1 MPQSQSLSFENNHSR
16 NVSISV
22 MNSKQNS
29 AAERFHALHKSGCF
43 VLPNPWDAG
52 SAIYLE
58 HAGFKALATTSAGV
72 AFAQGL
78 PDGGVA
84 LDAMLDHFRDIVAA
98 TSLPVNADF
107 LNAFAD
113 DPAGVAENVGR
124 CVETGV
130 AGLSVEDSTGNDET
144 PLYDFA
150 LAVERVKAARAAID
164 SSAVPVVLTARCE
177 AHLVGADNPLR
188 TSLERLVAFADAGA
202 DCLYAPGFTTPE
214 EISEIVRAVA
224 PKPVNVLLYA
234 KNCNFTVPQLTD
246 LGVRRI
252 SLGSSLARA
261 AWTGV
266 LALTKEIQETGQFSW
281 LSQATTFDFNS
292 LFRGR
297 SGSA

>member
-1 MPQSQSLSFENNHSR
+1 
-16 NVSISV
+16 
-22 MNSKQNS
+22 MNSKQVS
-29 AAERFHALHKSGCF
+29 AVEQFAALHTSGCF
-43 VLPNPWDAG
+43 VLPNPWDVG

-58 HAGFKALATTSAGV
+58 HAGFKALATTSAGF

-84 LDAMLDHFRDIVAA
+84 LNRMLDHFRDIAA
-98 TSLPVNADF
+98 STSLPVNADF

-113 DPAGVAENVGR
+113 DPAGVAENVRR
-124 CVETGV
+124 CIETGV

-150 LAVERVKAARAAID
+150 LAVERIKAARVAID
-164 SSAVPVVLTARCE
+164 SAGVAVVLTARCE
-177 AHLVGADNPLR
+177 AHLVGAPDPLR
-188 TSLERLVAFADAGA
+188 TSLDRLVAYAEAGA
-202 DCLYAPGFTTPE
+202 DCLYAPGFTSAE
-214 EISEIVRAVA
+214 EIAAIVKAAA
-224 PKPVNVLLYA
+224 PKPVNVLLYS
-234 KNCNFTVPQLTD
+234 KNYDLTVQQLSD

-281 LSQATTFDFNS
+281 LSQATAFDFNR
-292 LFRGR
+292 LFREH
-297 SGSA
+297 S

>member
-1 MPQSQSLSFENNHSR
+1 
-16 NVSISV
+16 
-22 MNSKQNS
+22 MNSKQVS
-29 AAERFHALHKSGCF
+29 AVEQFAALHTSGCF
-43 VLPNPWDAG
+43 VLPNPWDVG

-58 HAGFKALATTSAGV
+58 HAGFKALATTSAGF

-84 LDAMLDHFRDIVAA
+84 LNRMLDHFRDIAA
-98 TSLPVNADF
+98 STSLPVNADF

-113 DPAGVAENVGR
+113 DPAGVADNVRR

-130 AGLSVEDSTGNDET
+130 AGLSVEDSTGNNQR

-150 LAVERVKAARAAID
+150 LAVERIKAARVAID
-164 SSAVPVVLTARCE
+164 SAGVPVVLTARCE
-177 AHLVGADNPLR
+177 AHLVGAPDPLR
-188 TSLERLVAFADAGA
+188 TSLDRLVAYAEAGA
-202 DCLYAPGFTTPE
+202 DCLYAPGFTSAE
-214 EISEIVRAVA
+214 EIAAIVKAAA
-224 PKPVNVLLYA
+224 PKPVNVLLYS
-234 KNCNFTVPQLTD
+234 KNYDLTVQQLSD

-281 LSQATTFDFNS
+281 LSQATAFDFNR
-292 LFRGR
+292 LFREH
-297 SGSA
+297 S

>member
-1 MPQSQSLSFENNHSR
+1 
-16 NVSISV
+16 
-22 MNSKQNS
+22 MNSKQVS
-29 AAERFHALHKSGCF
+29 AVEQFAALHTSGCF
-43 VLPNPWDAG
+43 VLPNPWDVG

-58 HAGFKALATTSAGV
+58 HAGFKALATTSAGF

-84 LDAMLDHFRDIVAA
+84 LNRMLDHFRDIAA
-98 TSLPVNADF
+98 STSLPVNADF

-113 DPAGVAENVGR
+113 DPAGVAENVRR

-150 LAVERVKAARAAID
+150 LAVERIKAARVAID
-164 SSAVPVVLTARCE
+164 SAGVAVVLTARCE
-177 AHLVGADNPLR
+177 AHLVGAPDPLR
-188 TSLERLVAFADAGA
+188 TSLDRLVAYAEAGA
-202 DCLYAPGFTTPE
+202 DCLYAPGFTSAE
-214 EISEIVRAVA
+214 EIAAIVKAAA
-224 PKPVNVLLYA
+224 PKPVNVLLYS
-234 KNCNFTVPQLTD
+234 KNYDLTVQQLSD

-281 LSQATTFDFNS
+281 LSQATAFDFNR
-292 LFRGR
+292 LFREH
-297 SGSA
+297 S

>member
-1 MPQSQSLSFENNHSR
+1 
-16 NVSISV
+16 
-22 MNSKQNS
+22 MNSKQVS
-29 AAERFHALHKSGCF
+29 AVEQFAALHTSGCF
-43 VLPNPWDAG
+43 VLPNPWDVG

-58 HAGFKALATTSAGV
+58 HAGFKALATTSAGF

-84 LDAMLDHFRDIVAA
+84 LNRMLDHFRDIAA
-98 TSLPVNADF
+98 STSLPVNADF

-113 DPAGVAENVGR
+113 DPAGVAENVRR

-150 LAVERVKAARAAID
+150 LAVERIKAARVAID
-164 SSAVPVVLTARCE
+164 SAGVAVVLTARCE
-177 AHLVGADNPLR
+177 AHLVGAPDPLR
-188 TSLERLVAFADAGA
+188 TSLDRLVAYAEAGA
-202 DCLYAPGFTTPE
+202 DCLYAPGFTSAE
-214 EISEIVRAVA
+214 EIAAIVKAAA
-224 PKPVNVLLYA
+224 PKPVNVLLYS
-234 KNCNFTVPQLTD
+234 KNYDLTVQQLSD

-281 LSQATTFDFNS
+281 LSQATAFDFNR
-292 LFRGR
+292 LFREQ
-297 SGSA
+297 S

>member
-1 MPQSQSLSFENNHSR
+1 
-16 NVSISV
+16 
-22 MNSKQNS
+22 MNSKQLS
-29 AAERFHALHKSGCF
+29 AVKHFHGLHESGCF

-58 HAGFKALATTSAGV
+58 HAGFKALATTSAGF

-84 LDAMLDHFRDIVAA
+84 LDMMLDHFRAIVKV

-107 LNAFAD
+107 LNAFAG
-113 DPAGVAENVGR
+113 DPDGVAENVRR

-130 AGLSVEDSTGNDET
+130 AGLSVEDSTGNTEK

-150 LAVERVKAARAAID
+150 LALERVKAARAAID
-164 SSAVPVVLTARCE
+164 SSDIAVVLTARCE
-177 AHLVGADNPLR
+177 AHLVGAADPLR
-188 TSLERLVAFADAGA
+188 TSLDRLVAYADAGA
-202 DCLYAPGFTTPE
+202 DCLYAPGFTTPD
-214 EISEIVRAVA
+214 EIAAIVKAVA
-224 PKPVNVLLYA
+224 PKPVNVLLYS
-234 KNCNFTVPQLTD
+234 KNCDLTFQQLAE

-266 LALTKEIQETGQFSW
+266 LAFTRQIQETGQFSW
-281 LSQATTFDFNS
+281 LSQATAFDFNR
-292 LFRGR
+292 LFRV
-297 SGSA
+297 GSEK

>member
-1 MPQSQSLSFENNHSR
+1 
-16 NVSISV
+16 
-22 MNSKQNS
+22 MNSKQVS
-29 AAERFHALHKSGCF
+29 AVEQFAALHTSGCF
-43 VLPNPWDAG
+43 VLPNPWDVG

-58 HAGFKALATTSAGV
+58 HAGFKALATTSAGF

-84 LDAMLDHFRDIVAA
+84 LNRMLDHFRDIAA
-98 TSLPVNADF
+98 STSLPVNADF

-113 DPAGVAENVGR
+113 DPAGVAENVRR

-150 LAVERVKAARAAID
+150 LAVERIKAARAAID
-164 SSAVPVVLTARCE
+164 SAGVAVVLTARCE
-177 AHLVGADNPLR
+177 AHLVGAPDPLR
-188 TSLERLVAFADAGA
+188 TSLDRLVAYAEAGA
-202 DCLYAPGFTTPE
+202 DCLYAPGFTSAE
-214 EISEIVRAVA
+214 EIAAIVKAAA
-224 PKPVNVLLYA
+224 PKPVNVLLYS
-234 KNCNFTVPQLTD
+234 KNYDLTVQQLSD

-281 LSQATTFDFNS
+281 LSQATAFDFNR
-292 LFRGR
+292 LFREH
-297 SGSA
+297 S